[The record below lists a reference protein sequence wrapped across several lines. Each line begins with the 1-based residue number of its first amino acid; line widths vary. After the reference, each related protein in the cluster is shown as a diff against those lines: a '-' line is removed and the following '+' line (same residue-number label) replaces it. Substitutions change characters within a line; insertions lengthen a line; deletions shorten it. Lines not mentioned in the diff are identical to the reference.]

1 MMVLR
6 RKCVAYLI
14 LDKTCIYI
22 TSKTR
27 PGPGGM
33 HVVLMIQESFFFFFW
48 FVFQNCSI
56 QCSTPHL
63 LMIYYTTS

>member
-33 HVVLMIQESFFFFFW
+33 HVVLMIQESFFFFGLFSRT
-48 FVFQNCSI
+48 VPSNVVLR
-56 QCSTPHL
+56 T
-63 LMIYYTTS
+63 Y